1 MTAPTSAAS
10 LRPLLDPAARRAQAI
25 RRVLLVTLVLN
36 VLVAA
41 LKLVYGTLSHT
52 LSLRAD
58 GFHSLTDGTNN
69 VLGLV
74 GIWWSARP
82 PDEKHP
88 YGHERTEVIAASAI
102 GASLILVAWEVG
114 SGALE
119 RIGDPGV
126 APRPDLG
133 SVVVLLLTLFINVG
147 VARYEGRRGKAL
159 GSTLLESDASHTASD
174 VLVTLGVLV
183 TLAGVHFGLTW
194 LDWVASCVIGV
205 FILVTGARVLWRNL
219 DYLMDA
225 AQVDAGRIHAIA
237 CAVPGVASAHKI
249 RTRGVPGSIRVD
261 LHIQI
266 ARHLDVVQA
275 HEVTHWVI
283 AAVKHEVEGVHDVVV
298 HTEPAALGAA
308 YPALPEHM
316 TLPAERGE
324 P

>member
-1 MTAPTSAAS
+1 MT
-10 LRPLLDPAARRAQAI
+10 LDPVARRARDI
-25 RRVLLVTLVLN
+25 RRVLLVTLALN

-41 LKLVYGTLSHT
+41 LKLIYGTLSHT

-69 VLGLV
+69 LVGLV

-102 GASLILVAWEVG
+102 GASLILVAWEVAR
-114 SGALE
+114 GAIE
-119 RIGDPGV
+119 RMTDGA
-126 APRPDLG
+126 APPHPDAG
-133 SVVVLLLTLFINVG
+133 SVVVLLLTLLINVG
-147 VARYEGRRGKAL
+147 VARYEARQGKAL
-159 GSTLLESDASHTASD
+159 ASTFLQSDASHTASD
-174 VLVTLGVLV
+174 VLVTLGVLL
-183 TLAGVHFGLTW
+183 TLAGVHLGFSW

-205 FILVTGARVLWRNL
+205 FILVTGARVLWRNV

-225 AQVDAGRIHAIA
+225 AQVDAARIHAIA
-237 CAVPGVASAHKI
+237 CAVPGVAGTHKI
-249 RTRGVPGSIRVD
+249 RTRGVPGHIRVD
-261 LHIQI
+261 MHIQI

-283 AAVKHEVEGVHDVVV
+283 AAVKREVEGVHDVVV
-298 HTEPAALGAA
+298 HTEPAVVNAI
-308 YPALPEHM
+308 YPALPERM
-316 TLPAERGE
+316 ARPLERGG